1 MLLFALCISPARI
14 AQTQV
19 TADVKAVL
27 DALREQQQRRKER
40 QRQREL
46 EEAAEGGSDSEGETG
61 ETEDA
66 GGSRSRSRSPV
77 VGRAR
82 GSRCGTGVKAL
93 VCGRRARLGGG
104 CELGCHKRGEG
115 WRGGRVRGRQART

>member
-1 MLLFALCISPARI
+1 M
-14 AQTQV
+14 
-19 TADVKAVL
+19 KAVL
-27 DALREQQQRRKER
+27 GALQEQQQRRKER
-40 QRQREL
+40 QRQRQL

-115 WRGGRVRGRQART
+115 WRGGGVSGR